1 MADPENP
8 PFEIDV
14 EQLETWLDEGLDVQL
29 LDVREPREHAH
40 CRIEG
45 ARLLPMRQIPQSLE
59 EIDAE
64 ALTVV
69 HCHHGPR
76 SAQVVMYLRQQGFER
91 VTNLRGGI
99 DAWSLRVDPSVP
111 RY

>member
-1 MADPENP
+1 MANPDHP

-14 EQLETWLDEGLDVQL
+14 EQLKTWLDEGRRVRL
-29 LDVREPREHAH
+29 LDVREPREHVH

-45 ARLLPMRQIPQSLE
+45 ARLVPMRQIPQRLD
-59 EIDAE
+59 EIDGD

-69 HCHHGPR
+69 YCHHGPR
-76 SAQVVMYLRQQGFER
+76 STQVVMYLRRQGFER

-99 DAWSLRVDPSVP
+99 DSWSLRIDPSVP